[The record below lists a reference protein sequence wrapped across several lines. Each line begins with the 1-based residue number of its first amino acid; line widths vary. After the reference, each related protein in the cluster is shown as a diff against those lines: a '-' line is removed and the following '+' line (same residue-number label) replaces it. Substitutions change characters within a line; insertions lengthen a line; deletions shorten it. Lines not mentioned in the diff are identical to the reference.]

1 MKLSSLLNRCL
12 ITASFFCVTA
22 SFAQVKLPAVFSNDM
37 VLQSGKPVKIWGTA
51 AAGERVTVSFGK
63 QKKQTKANETGNWQ
77 VVLNNLTASAEPASM
92 VITASNNITI
102 KNILVGEVWICSG
115 QSNMDMTVAKE
126 DRYWCGVF
134 NEDEEVAAAN
144 YPLIRVFDTDFTPSA
159 TPQNNVT
166 GKWETVSP
174 QTIGHLSAV
183 AYFFARA
190 VQHKMKVPIGLI
202 TTAYGASTAEA
213 WVREEALVKE
223 AVCKPLV
230 DSFKR
235 KLEKY
240 LTDTA
245 AKIKYAAA
253 QEKWKLAADSAKAA
267 GKNPPRSPRNPD
279 PVRDQHNAS
288 VLWNGMVKGLV
299 PYSIRGALWYQGE
312 SNSPTAKIYRQ
323 IMETLITDWR
333 QQWGQ
338 GNFPFLYVQLANI
351 GKTYDSLPAKGGSEA
366 VKREAQLLNL
376 SIPNTAMAVAIDN
389 ADPTD
394 MNNVHPKNKQEIGRR
409 LALAALATTY
419 NEKIVYSGPIYDKM
433 EISGS
438 SIKLYFN
445 HTGSGLITKGAGL
458 KGFAIA
464 GADKKFVWAT
474 AKIESNTVTVSSSGI
489 TNPVAVRYGWGNNPP
504 TSLYNKE
511 NLPASPFRTDSFD
524 K

>member
-288 VLWNGMVKGLV
+288 VLWNGMLKGLV
-299 PYSIRGALWYQGE
+299 PYTIRGALWYQGE

-394 MNNVHPKNKQEIGRR
+394 MNNVHPKNKQEIGKR

-474 AKIESNTVTVSSSGI
+474 AKIEGNTVTVSSPGI